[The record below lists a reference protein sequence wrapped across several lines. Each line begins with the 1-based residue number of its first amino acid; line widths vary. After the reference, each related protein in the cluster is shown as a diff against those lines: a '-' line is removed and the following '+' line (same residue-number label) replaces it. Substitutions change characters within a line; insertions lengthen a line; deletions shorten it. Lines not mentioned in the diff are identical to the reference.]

1 MRKLEVREEN
11 DFSKVPTKN
20 PGRAKIHTQVFSIL
34 HFLVFWFSGLG
45 HGGAPTPPGEMR
57 DAARKQ
63 TVELNR
69 AAESGASRSPE
80 AEELTPSPV
89 KVLTTVI
96 FPPMPPL
103 CDWNFD
109 KMGTL
114 RFSSRGQQA
123 RSSAPLPPLLLPT
136 GHPHPGLLRGNL

>member
-63 TVELNR
+63 TIELNR
-69 AAESGASRSPE
+69 AAESGGLQEPRGGRANPISCKSFDCSYLPIN
-80 AEELTPSPV
+80 A
-89 KVLTTVI
+89 TT
-96 FPPMPPL
+96 L
-103 CDWNFD
+103 
-109 KMGTL
+109 
-114 RFSSRGQQA
+114 
-123 RSSAPLPPLLLPT
+123 
-136 GHPHPGLLRGNL
+136 